1 MGVYVLAG
9 LVSPVIFEVAWGG
22 CVITGVHERA
32 MDRLIQM
39 EAFAQVVDQGGFSD
53 AAKKMGISKS
63 AVSKHISCLEAR
75 LGARLLNRTTR
86 RVSPTEIGT
95 AYYRRA
101 RQVLSDADQA
111 DALVS
116 SMQFEPTGL
125 LRISVAS
132 DLGRSHLM
140 CVLERF
146 LAAYPQ
152 VNIELELS
160 VGDVPLISGH
170 FDLAIRTGAMQD
182 STLLTRKLAT
192 ASMRILA
199 SPSYLE
205 QHGRPETIDALSN
218 HILLTHIG
226 HQDVGGWKLHPLK
239 GKTIHVPPKGSLA
252 INDGQTLLDAAI
264 NGLGI
269 AYLPSYVFADALAA
283 ERVVDIFP
291 DLALKPQ
298 DIHVLYPSGQ
308 FMQPKVRAF
317 IDALAA
323 AFTDKGPDTW

>member
-1 MGVYVLAG
+1 
-9 LVSPVIFEVAWGG
+9 
-22 CVITGVHERA
+22 

-53 AAKKMGISKS
+53 AARKMGISKS
-63 AVSKHISCLEAR
+63 AVSKHISGLEAR

-116 SMQFEPTGL
+116 SMQFQPTGL

-132 DLGRSHLM
+132 DVGRSHLM
-140 CVLERF
+140 SVLERF

-152 VNIELELS
+152 VNIEMELN
-160 VGDVPLISGH
+160 VGDAALIPGH
-170 FDLAIRTGAMQD
+170 FDLAIRTGDLKD
-182 STLLTRKLAT
+182 STLLTRKLADARMRVV
-192 ASMRILA
+192 ASRTYI
-199 SPSYLE
+199 E
-205 QHGRPETIDALSN
+205 QHGRPETIEDLAN
-218 HILLTHIG
+218 HTLLTHIG
-226 HQDVGGWKLHPLK
+226 HQDIGGWKLVQAK

-252 INDGQTLLDAAI
+252 INDGQTLLEAAI

-269 AYLPSYVFADALAA
+269 AFLPSYVFACAL
-283 ERVVDIFP
+283 ETGQVVDLFP
-291 DLALKPQ
+291 DLVLKPQ
-298 DIHVLYPSGQ
+298 GIHVLYPSGQ

-323 AFTDKGPDTW
+323 AFADKGPDVW

>member
-1 MGVYVLAG
+1 
-9 LVSPVIFEVAWGG
+9 
-22 CVITGVHERA
+22 

-53 AAKKMGISKS
+53 AARKMGISKS

-101 RQVLSDADQA
+101 RQVLNDANQA

-125 LRISVAS
+125 LRISVAN
-132 DLGRSHLM
+132 DVGRNHLM
-140 CVLERF
+140 CVLETF

-152 VNIELELS
+152 VNIEMELNI
-160 VGDVPLISGH
+160 GDAPLISGQ
-170 FDLAIRTGAMQD
+170 FDLAIRTGILKD
-182 STLLTRKLAT
+182 STLLTRKLAD
-192 ASMRILA
+192 ARMRILA
-199 SPSYLE
+199 SPDYIARNGKPKS
-205 QHGRPETIDALSN
+205 IDDLAN
-218 HILLTHIG
+218 HTLLTHIG
-226 HQDVGGWKLHPLK
+226 HQDVGGWKLEQER

-252 INDGQTLLDAAI
+252 INDGQTLLEAAI

-269 AYLPSYVFADALAA
+269 AYLPSYVFAQAMACGK
-283 ERVVDIFP
+283 VVDLFP
-291 DLALKPQ
+291 DLRLKLQ
-298 DIHVLYPSGQ
+298 GVHVIYPSGQ

-317 IDALAA
+317 IDALAV
-323 AFTDKGPDTW
+323 AFADKGPDNW